1 MTTNEKI
8 ALVREVMQAEN
19 ITAYIIPS
27 SDPHQSEYVAD
38 HWKFRTWIS
47 GFTGSMGY
55 VVITQNHAGVW
66 TDGRYFM
73 QCENEIAGTEFKMY
87 KQLQQGAPEHID
99 WICST
104 ISDVGFRM
112 PGQEITT
119 ELPQPKSEIRNP
131 KSVVGCDGKLFSPAQ
146 IRVMQ
151 RAFKKYDIEL
161 VTHIDM
167 ANRVWENRPP
177 MPADKIFEHPTE
189 FNGKSSKEKIADIRK
204 KMSESVVS
212 TAGIRNSKSIF
223 HLVTT
228 LDDIAW
234 TLNLRGS
241 DVESNPVF
249 YAYMV
254 VGEEKT
260 WLFVDFNKLS
270 DLKNAQKGIS
280 ALHSPLSQLIIK
292 PYEDIHAF
300 LKKLTRNNTVIVDA
314 ANVNFSLMSEIKK
327 ATVIERETFSI
338 RMKAV
343 KNETEIKHIRN
354 VMAKDGAA
362 LVKAFMWLEQTL
374 EVRTVREYEFASMLA
389 QFRSDQPHYFG
400 ESFSAI
406 VGYKSNGA
414 MMHYRPDVNDSAEIK
429 KEGILLVDSGGQYA
443 DGTTDITRTIALG
456 KPTDAQ
462 KKHFTLVLKGH
473 IALARAIFPTD
484 TKGIQLDILARQFL
498 WQYNLNYG
506 HGTGHGVGFFMNVH
520 EPPQGFVSVLNARG
534 TTPQEP
540 GMLTSNEP
548 GFYLE
553 GQYGIRIEN
562 LVLCVEKA
570 KSDFGSFLCFETVT
584 LFPMDKKLIDIAL
597 LTPEETDWL
606 NDYHAIVFGKLSP
619 LLDEKEKK
627 WILSQWDFI
636 SNF

>member
-8 ALVREVMQAEN
+8 ALVREAMLAEN
-19 ITAYIIPS
+19 IAAYIIPS
-27 SDPHQSEYVAD
+27 SDPHQSEYVAE

-66 TDGRYFM
+66 TDGRYFL
-73 QCENEIAGTEFKMY
+73 QCENEIAGTEFKMH
-87 KQLQQGAPEHID
+87 KQLLQGAPEHID
-99 WICST
+99 WICSE
-104 ISDVGFRM
+104 ISALGLQTSDA
-112 PGQEITT
+112 
-119 ELPQPKSEIRNP
+119 KNP
-131 KSVVGCDGKLFSPAQ
+131 KSDNRHPKSLVGCDGKLFSPAQ

-151 RAFKKYDIEL
+151 RAFEKHEIEL
-161 VTHIDM
+161 VTHVDM
-167 ANRVWENRPP
+167 ANRVWENRPS
-177 MPADKIFEHPTE
+177 MPTDKIFEHPVE
-189 FNGKSSKEKIADIRK
+189 FAGKSQSEKIENIRK
-204 KMSESVVS
+204 KMSDCVLQTAYVRDLKSV
-212 TAGIRNSKSIF
+212 F

-254 VGEEKT
+254 IGSNKT
-260 WLFVDFNKLS
+260 WLFVDKDKLS
-270 DLKNAQKGIS
+270 DFKNVKKGIS
-280 ALHSPLSQLIIK
+280 NPLSPISELIIK
-292 PYEDIHAF
+292 PYEEIHAF
-300 LKKLTRNNTVIVDA
+300 LKKLTRNDTVIVDA
-314 ANVNFSLMSEIKK
+314 ANVNFALMSDIKK
-327 ATVIERETFSI
+327 AKVIERETFSI

-400 ESFSAI
+400 ESFNAI

-414 MMHYRPDVNDSAEIK
+414 MMHYRPDVTDSAEIK

-443 DGTTDITRTIALG
+443 DGTTDITRTIALST
-456 KPTDAQ
+456 PTDVQ

-473 IALARAIFPTD
+473 IALARAVFPTD
-484 TKGIQLDILARQFL
+484 TKGVQLDILARQFL
-498 WQYNLNYG
+498 WQNNLNYG

-520 EPPQGFVSVLNARG
+520 EPPQGFVSALNARG
-534 TTPQEP
+534 TTPHEA

-553 GQYGIRIEN
+553 GHYGIRIEN
-562 LVLCVEKA
+562 LVLCVEKV

-584 LFPMDKKLIDIAL
+584 LFPMDKKLVDVAL
-597 LTPEETDWL
+597 LTPEEMDWL

-636 SNF
+636 TNF